1 MARVNR
7 KAKKIQKN
15 DHTKKVGACSLHDH
29 FGNILV
35 LF

>member
-1 MARVNR
+1 MQEIVSLR
-7 KAKKIQKN
+7 KDTKN